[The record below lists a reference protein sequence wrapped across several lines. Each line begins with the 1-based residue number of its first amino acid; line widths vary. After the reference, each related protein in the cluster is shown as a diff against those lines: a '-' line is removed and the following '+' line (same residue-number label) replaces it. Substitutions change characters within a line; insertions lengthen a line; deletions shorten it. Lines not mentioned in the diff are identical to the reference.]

1 MCKGAIGKIIIGLLL
16 IIAGLYAIIPHWLV
30 PVTVAGVKTGF
41 AWEAFKTVLV
51 GAIPPMIIIIGIL
64 IVWIEIEELKIE
76 KMEEEIERELREEE
90 EKEEEEK
97 QKQRKRGRRKRRR

>member
-1 MCKGAIGKIIIGLLL
+1 MCKGLIGKIIIGILL

-30 PVTVAGVKTGF
+30 PVTVAGIKTGF
-41 AWEAFKTVLV
+41 AWEAFKTVLL

-76 KMEEEIERELREEE
+76 KMEEEIEHELKEEE
-90 EKEEEEK
+90 EKEE
-97 QKQRKRGRRKRRR
+97 RKERRSRKKSKT

>member
-1 MCKGAIGKIIIGLLL
+1 MCKGLIGKIIIGILL

-30 PVTVAGVKTGF
+30 PVTVAGIKTGF
-41 AWEAFKTVLV
+41 AWEAFKTVLL

-76 KMEEEIERELREEE
+76 KMEEEIEHELKEDE
-90 EKEEEEK
+90 EKEE
-97 QKQRKRGRRKRRR
+97 RKERRIRKKSKR

>member
-1 MCKGAIGKIIIGLLL
+1 MCKGPIGKIIIGLLL
-16 IIAGLYAIIPHWLV
+16 IIAGLYAIIPHWLI
-30 PVTVAGVKTGF
+30 PVTVAGIETGF
-41 AWEAFKTVLV
+41 AWDAFKTVLL

-90 EKEEEEK
+90 EREEDK
-97 QKQRKRGRRKRRR
+97 QKPRKSKRKRRR